1 MGIIFKSFLKISK
14 PYGCNVYVILTYYI
28 PEGKEGMVSYNKF
41 DRLKNEKELSFQSLQ
56 YL

>member
-41 DRLKNEKELSFQSLQ
+41 DRLKYEKELSFQSLQ